1 MEFRTKGGENSMKQD
16 YPGIDLVLA
25 RVALDDTVNG
35 TSVEDPRPA

>member
-1 MEFRTKGGENSMKQD
+1 MKQD